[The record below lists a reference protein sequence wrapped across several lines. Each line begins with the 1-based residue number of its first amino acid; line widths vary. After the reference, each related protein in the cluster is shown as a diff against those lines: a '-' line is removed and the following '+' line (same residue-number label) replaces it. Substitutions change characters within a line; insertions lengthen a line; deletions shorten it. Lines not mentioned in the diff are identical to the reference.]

1 MPDYVNA
8 ARTVGCGTAILEWL
22 EAAEALVPQLPSLQA
37 ADWAERRV
45 GAHQL
50 SDALAERFTLPG
62 PTECVVTD
70 YCVPTRVGHLTVVHY
85 QPPSVHGSR
94 LAHLAFHG
102 GGFIL
107 GSVREAVNDR
117 LWRARAVAG
126 GVDVFDVDY
135 RLAPEH
141 PFPAAIDDG
150 LDVLAWLLERGP
162 EFGIAP
168 DRIGVGGTSA
178 GGNLAAL
185 VAMHARDRGVHLDHQ
200 VLEVP
205 AGSLYAERDESFRNY
220 RDLADMGGD
229 FSALRAA
236 YLGNGSSPHGPTAP
250 DEITDLSDLP
260 AALVITAELD
270 PLRDSGEAYAARLA
284 EAGVPVQSWRAP
296 GQLHGSGSL
305 TQTSAIAREWQ
316 DRVGAF
322 LRSRTALASAVPS

>member
-1 MPDYVNA
+1 MPDYLRA
-8 ARTVGCGTAILEWL
+8 ARDAGCEPAILEWL
-22 EAAEALVPQLPSLQA
+22 AAAQELVVHIPALQA

-62 PTECVVTD
+62 PSECTVIERR
-70 YCVPTRVGHLTVVHY
+70 VPTRSGELTVMHY
-85 QPPSVHGSR
+85 RPAVRGSR
-94 LAHLAFHG
+94 LAHVAFHG

-107 GSVREAVNDR
+107 GSVREMVNDR

-141 PFPAAIDDG
+141 PFPSALDDG
-150 LDVLAWLLERGP
+150 LDVLDWLLEHGA
-162 EFGIAP
+162 EFDIAP

-185 VAMHARDRGVHLDHQ
+185 VAMHARDRGVSLDHQ
-200 VLEVP
+200 ILEVP
-205 AGSLYAERDESFRNY
+205 AGSLHAEHDESFRNY

-236 YLGNGSSPHGPTAP
+236 YLGGHSDTSGPAAP
-250 DEITDLSDLP
+250 DEITDLAGLP
-260 AALVITAELD
+260 ATLLITAELD
-270 PLRDSGEAYAARLA
+270 PLRDSGEIYAARLR
-284 EAGVPVQSWRAP
+284 EADVPVQSWRAP

-305 TQTSAIAREWQ
+305 TKNSETARDWQ
-316 DRVGAF
+316 NRVAEF
-322 LRSRTALASAVPS
+322 LRSRVALSSAIAS